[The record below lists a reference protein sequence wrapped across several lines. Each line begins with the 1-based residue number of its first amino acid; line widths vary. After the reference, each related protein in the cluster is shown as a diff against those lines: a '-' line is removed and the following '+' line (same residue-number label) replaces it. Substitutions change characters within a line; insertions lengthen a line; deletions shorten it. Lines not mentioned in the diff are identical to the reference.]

1 MFLGFDSGC
10 PHTQLYTLKLTSEYP
25 FEYIQGII
33 AIIAG
38 LATEAPL
45 LAREWADLNRQCLT
59 DAHLSPLH
67 HL

>member
-10 PHTQLYTLKLTSEYP
+10 PHTQLFPLNLTSEYP

-45 LAREWADLNRQCLT
+45 LAREWADLNRQ
-59 DAHLSPLH
+59 
-67 HL
+67 